1 MSRSPNL
8 AVYGEP
14 DFAEFATAY
23 GFVLAKNHP
32 FLDENK
38 RTAFVDVELSLRLNG
53 YVSNADEASCVLTI
67 LALAA
72 MLYLSFFECVFVSSL
87 LLRGEAPLLREI
99 SSLISQ
105 KSAYLFS
112 LFSLASL
119 KLHFYCTI
127 N

>member
-1 MSRSPNL
+1 LSRSPNL

-38 RTAFVDVELSLRLNG
+38 RTAFVDVELFLRLNG

-67 LALAA
+67 LALAT
-72 MLYLSFFECVFVSSL
+72 MLYLSLLECVFVSS
-87 LLRGEAPLLREI
+87 
-99 SSLISQ
+99 
-105 KSAYLFS
+105 
-112 LFSLASL
+112 
-119 KLHFYCTI
+119 
-127 N
+127 